1 MHITVLSHIHMKLI
15 TNIQTSKYSSYHIYT
30 HIHTNT
36 YIRDKKKKKNV
47 LSLQGRGNTMTII
60 ALPSLYIQ
68 REHVKHMFYNC
79 LTNN

>member
-1 MHITVLSHIHMKLI
+1 MSYNCMKLI

-36 YIRDKKKKKNV
+36 YIRDKKKNV
-47 LSLQGRGNTMTII
+47 LSLQGGGNTMTII

-68 REHVKHMFYNC
+68 REHVKHMFYNF
-79 LTNN
+79 LANN